1 MRAGSVPK
9 QKGEKYYTVLKAKG
23 EDQEARDILL
33 IVLAKHDEVRRP
45 YGQGFKKFAAS
56 EFSRSHGPIR
66 LQGRQ
71 APRGRDDARV
81 RRRGVWGGGDAAG
94 VQGGPR

>member
-1 MRAGSVPK
+1 MPK
-9 QKGEKYYTVLKAKG
+9 QKGEKYYTILKAKG
-23 EDQEARDILL
+23 EDQAARHVLL

-45 YGQGFKKFAAS
+45 YGQGRLAAS
-56 EFSRSHGPIR
+56 EFNRSHGPLR

-81 RRRGVWGGGDAAG
+81 RRRGGFFLERR
-94 VQGGPR
+94 PR